1 MTQGSFFGYF
11 VARRIAGEMDSQGPP
26 SRALQAVVAIPAF
39 IVVVGL
45 VGLVAFGV
53 GDFLLWKLGFL
64 G

>member
-11 VARRIAGEMDSQGPP
+11 FARRIAGEMDRQGPP
-26 SRALQAVVAIPAF
+26 SRALQAVVAIPCF

-45 VGLVAFGV
+45 AGTVLFGL
-53 GDFLLWKLGFL
+53 GDFLLWKLGVL